1 MSRRALTIISLAAIV
16 PIGFESKFYGGPAH
30 VWVNDSLGGAFY
42 DMFWCLAAFFAFPG
56 GRPLVI
62 AAVVLASTCA
72 LEFMQLWHPPFLEYL
87 RNCFIG
93 SDDPGDDLR
102 MVRLPLLFRRE
113 RRRLAMAD
121 CRPQGSQDITDEPS
135 SGRPIK
141 LRSRRFGLKLCN
153 KEGER

>member
-93 SDDPGDDLR
+93 RTILGTTFAWSDFPYYFVGSAAGWLWLTA
-102 MVRLPLLFRRE
+102 VRRAAR
-113 RRRLAMAD
+113 
-121 CRPQGSQDITDEPS
+121 T
-135 SGRPIK
+135 
-141 LRSRRFGLKLCN
+141 
-153 KEGER
+153 